1 MRFSSF
7 PTLSLLALVVL
18 VAGCASAAAQS
29 DVNPCPTELDGDGL
43 VGMTDLLIVLADFGS
58 TCSIDPP
65 STGWPLLHINE
76 LHYNPSTDQGSDSD
90 FEFLELHN
98 PGPESVSLEGWS
110 LSEGLDHTFA
120 QGTVIDSGGYLVVTV
135 NATTYA
141 GLGFA
146 VVDWGSGGLHNSGEL
161 IALRAP
167 DGTVVESV
175 LYSDTGGWDTAPDGQ
190 GPSLERLFL
199 DGDPHDP
206 GQWSASIS
214 SGGTPGSI
222 NSLLTD

>member
-1 MRFSSF
+1 MRLSSF
-7 PTLSLLALVVL
+7 PTFTLLVL
-18 VAGCASAAAQS
+18 FSCFGTAKAQS
-29 DVNPCPTELDGDGL
+29 NVNACPTELDGDGI
-43 VGMTDLLIVLADFGS
+43 VGMADLLIVLADFGS
-58 TCSIDPP
+58 TCIVDPP
-65 STGWPLLHINE
+65 PSGWPLVHINE
-76 LHYNPSTDQGSDSD
+76 LHYNPSTAQGSDSD

-98 PGPESVSLEGWS
+98 PGPESVNLEGWS
-110 LSEGLDHTFA
+110 VSEGLDHTFT
-120 QGTVIDSGGYLVVTV
+120 QSTVIDSGGYLVLTA

-146 VVDWGSGGLHNSGEL
+146 VVDWGTGGLHNSGEL

>member
-1 MRFSSF
+1 MRVSSFLSLCCCALVFSSA
-7 PTLSLLALVVL
+7 PLLSQT
-18 VAGCASAAAQS
+18 GSP
-29 DVNPCPTELDGDGL
+29 DCPTELDGDGV

-58 TCSIDPP
+58 TCPVSPPP
-65 STGWPLLHINE
+65 SGWPIVHINE
-76 LHYNPSTDQGSDSD
+76 LHYNPSTAQGSDSD
-90 FEFLELHN
+90 FEFLELFN
-98 PGPESVSLEGWS
+98 PGSSDINLEGWS

-120 QGTVIDSGGYLVVTV
+120 AGVSLASGGYLVVT
-135 NATTYA
+135 AEAITYS
-141 GLGFA
+141 GLGYP
-146 VVDWGSGGLHNSGEL
+146 VVDWGAGGLHNSGEL

-206 GQWSASIS
+206 GQWSASIGV
-214 SGGTPGSI
+214 GGTPGSI
-222 NSLLTD
+222 NSLLID